1 MIERFGLGWF
11 WAGLVWASLGQ
22 AEIFILQR
30 EAGAELVSVQEVR
43 EGGGKISYR
52 EMDGTVRE
60 VEKEKI
66 LTKLPSTPLAEQ
78 ELTREEAVAAINAIL
93 EAKAKHPALAEP
105 LQREVEIWK
114 ERLDKMPN
122 SEDPEALAKAEA
134 AFTAAVER
142 IVPAAYAP
150 KKNYTLDELVQQLA
164 ALDGLAREFPE
175 RAGEVEKLASPWRVE
190 EEQHRA
196 GKKKFEGR
204 WFEPQEWEQERF
216 ARQGAAKSAF
226 LETIETPAVS
236 PILLGQGIFLVTL
249 ALFLGGALLGFSFLY
264 HGVVE
269 LMRYRA
275 WWKGA
280 AWTLAGMILFA
291 VVARGGV
298 LAVAVP
304 EPLPFGVGAE
314 GQTLDDLVW
323 IQAGLQEPLPQEIRL
338 TDGEVNS
345 WWDRRLRFAPMDV
358 TDVLAVSVVSWRIQ
372 FVDGGINLERAG
384 RWLGQTLLLRHKLIF
399 SRSEKGE
406 DIYRVEASLG
416 KLPLPPVL
424 VLRTW
429 NQWVESLFQQAK
441 LCPGATGVKLER
453 LEKGAVVLSAP

>member
-1 MIERFGLGWF
+1 
-11 WAGLVWASLGQ
+11 
-22 AEIFILQR
+22 
-30 EAGAELVSVQEVR
+30 
-43 EGGGKISYR
+43 
-52 EMDGTVRE
+52 
-60 VEKEKI
+60 
-66 LTKLPSTPLAEQ
+66 PLAEQ

-134 AFTAAVER
+134 SFTAAVER

-323 IQAGLQEPLPQEIRL
+323 MQAGLQEPLPQEIRL

-372 FVDGGINLERAG
+372 FVDGG
-384 RWLGQTLLLRHKLIF
+384 
-399 SRSEKGE
+399 
-406 DIYRVEASLG
+406 
-416 KLPLPPVL
+416 
-424 VLRTW
+424 
-429 NQWVESLFQQAK
+429 
-441 LCPGATGVKLER
+441 
-453 LEKGAVVLSAP
+453 